1 MIKKVMQ
8 MIKTVIYIY
17 GTAMYYIIKLNIGHK
32 NAEEVL
38 RGNIIKKAAVEMQRF
53 LLGID

>member
-8 MIKTVIYIY
+8 MIKSVIYIY
-17 GTAMYYIIKLNIGHK
+17 STAMYYIIKLNIGHK

-38 RGNIIKKAAVEMQRF
+38 RVTLSKK
-53 LLGID
+53 LL

>member
-8 MIKTVIYIY
+8 MIKSVIYIY
-17 GTAMYYIIKLNIGHK
+17 STAMYYIIKLNIGHK

-38 RGNIIKKAAVEMQRF
+38 RGNIIKKAAVKMQRF
-53 LLGID
+53 LLGMD